1 MHFLK
6 KQIARTVRCATVVAA
21 LCLSASCDDNTAEV
35 GTAIMPES
43 DYMTVSSSEFALSSR
58 SILTDSVLA
67 TTNDCRLGRVVD
79 PETQTLTTC
88 DFLAQFHILDNLSLP
103 SKDKMIT
110 QDGKVVADSCDI
122 RVFISSYYGDSLNTM
137 KFRVQEM
144 DTANVMEETELYYT
158 DVDPDR
164 FVNAEG
170 YSKDLTFAVRDL
182 TRADTTLNS
191 SSYYKQLRVVLPV
204 EYGTEILNKYYEHP
218 SYFTDSYE
226 FIRHVCPGFV
236 FKTIGGIGTMINVD
250 VSTLNLYFRYH
261 TEDSDGN
268 DTIVEGLQ
276 RMAATAEVIQS
287 TSVDNQGL
295 QKLIDEED
303 GYTYA
308 KSPAGIFT
316 EVDLPISDIVAGE
329 HYTDTILSARIDFV
343 RRNNTVNEKYSLNL
357 PSTLLLVRK
366 CDMYSFFEEAL
377 IPDETTSFVASY
389 TSTSNA
395 YSFTNIARLISYC
408 RVLRD
413 KEAGVV
419 SSDSEEERNRKY
431 EAWEQEN
438 PEWNKVVLIP
448 VNPVYTT
455 TTNSYGL
462 SSSQLLRLNNEMGLT
477 STKLVGGD
485 DSDLSISV
493 VYSKFAQ

>member
-1 MHFLK
+1 MPFLK
-6 KQIARTVRCATVVAA
+6 QITRAVSCAVVCSALGLFAA
-21 LCLSASCDDNTAEV
+21 CDDDTASV
-35 GTAIMPES
+35 GTAIMPQS
-43 DYMTVSSSEFALSSR
+43 DYMTVSSAEFALSSR
-58 SILTDSVLA
+58 SLLVDSVLA

-88 DFLAQFHILDNLSLP
+88 GFMAQFHLMDNYSLP
-103 SKDKMIT
+103 DKDKMVT
-110 QDGKVVADSCDI
+110 ENGRVVADSCDV

-137 KFRVQEM
+137 KYRVQEM
-144 DTANVMEETELYYT
+144 DTANVMEETDLYYT
-158 DVDPDR
+158 NVDPQQY
-164 FVNAEG
+164 VSATG

-182 TRADTTLNS
+182 TKADSTLNS
-191 SSYYKQLRVVLPV
+191 SSYYQQLRVILPV
-204 EYGTEILNKYYEHP
+204 EYGTEMLNKYYEHP
-218 SYFTDSYE
+218 EYFTDSYE

-236 FKTIGGIGTMINVD
+236 FTTVGGVGTMINVD

-261 TEDSDGN
+261 TETDDGN
-268 DTIVEGLQ
+268 DTIVEGLE

-295 QKLIDEED
+295 RSLIED
-303 GYTYA
+303 GQDYTYI
-308 KSPAGIFT
+308 KSPSGIFT

-343 RRNNTVNEKYSLNL
+343 RHNNTVNETYSLDL
-357 PSTLLLVRK
+357 PGTLLLVRK
-366 CDMYSFFEEAL
+366 SDMFSFFENGEV
-377 IPDETTSFVASY
+377 PDEITSFVASY
-389 TSTSNA
+389 SSTTNA

-413 KEAGVV
+413 KEAGVEP
-419 SSDSEEERNRKY
+419 SDTEDERNSKY
-431 EAWEQEN
+431 AVWEEEN

-448 VNPVYTT
+448 VSTVYTT

-462 SSSQLLRLNNEMGLT
+462 SSSELMRVHNNMGLA

-493 VYSKFAQ
+493 VYSEFAQ